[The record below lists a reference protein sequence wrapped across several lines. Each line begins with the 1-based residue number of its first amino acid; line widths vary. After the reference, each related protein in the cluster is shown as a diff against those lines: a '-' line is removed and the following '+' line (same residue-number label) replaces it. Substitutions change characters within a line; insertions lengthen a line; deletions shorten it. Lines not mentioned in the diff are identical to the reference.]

1 MMNYKLLLLLAIIAF
16 SAVFAENY
24 VVINSKSGLDVLS
37 GIYYANS
44 IGESAKFMPY
54 NGNVQLT
61 AAKVGSGKDILL
73 IQSANTPVT
82 TFLQGEIEKVNTVTV
97 YATTDDGLKTNLDL
111 AERSGVNKFIIIDPS
126 FGQNAISVLSYAK
139 RTGSYVI
146 FAYSGNID
154 DVVSFLDGKANPQIT
169 VFGYVDSATKEKL
182 AKYTPSTIGKGEDKY
197 EDNVAIVSKEIAE
210 YDVTQAIMADGT
222 YIEEGMVDGVFPVVL
237 VSPIVSDYT
246 YNFVLENA
254 RSKTLN
260 YYTLVGS
267 NLVNPTYD
275 LKKKVQAQ
283 LLSEG
288 KNLTI
293 GVVVKFGQSVP
304 GNQGVYPLDM
314 FPVPFYSI
322 GLSIDSLKYNKASG
336 KVELTITSTAEGPEY
351 YQSEIHV
358 KQDGADLKVLGDS
371 GPSVLERGE
380 TRGLQYDYTLP
391 SLEQGNI
398 TADVVVRFGE
408 TAKSLTSFTAK
419 TANLVTY
426 TFTDTSNLDVTGASY
441 NTGNLR
447 INIKNVG
454 DQDAL
459 VQTAVDLVVGGSK
472 TTVKS
477 DAIEKV
483 TTGSIT
489 VVTIPIE
496 LSAADIE
503 ANKDVTVKLT
513 YGARSGFMEKTKEAT
528 VPLQVP
534 KVEGPKGIDPLM
546 IALIILLVILIIVV
560 VYFATRKSKDEKKRK
575 KDKAKD
581 EEEE

>member
-1 MMNYKLLLLLAIIAF
+1 MMNYKLFLLLAIIAF

-44 IGESAKFMPY
+44 IGEGARFMPY

-61 AAKVGSGKDILL
+61 AAKTGSGRDILL
-73 IQSANTPVT
+73 IQSVNTPVT
-82 TFLQGEIEKVNTVTV
+82 TFLQGEIEKTNTVTV
-97 YATTDDGLKTNLDL
+97 FAATDDGLKTNLDL
-111 AERSGVNKFIIIDPS
+111 AEKSGVNKFIIIDPS
-126 FGQNAISVLSYAK
+126 FGQNAISVMSYAK

-154 DVVSFLDGKANPQIT
+154 NVVSFLDGKANPQIT
-169 VFGYVDSATKEKL
+169 VFGYVDSVTKEKL
-182 AKYTPSTIGKGEDKY
+182 AKYAPSTIGKGEDKY

-210 YDVTQAIMADGT
+210 YGVKQAIMADGT
-222 YIEEGMVDGVFPVVL
+222 YIEEGMVDGAFPVVL

-246 YNFVLENA
+246 YNFVLDSA

-260 YYTLVGS
+260 YYTLIGS

-288 KNLTI
+288 KNITI

-322 GLSIDSLKYNKASG
+322 GLSIDSLKYNKATG
-336 KVELTITSTAEGPEY
+336 KVELTITSAAEGPEY

-358 KQDGADLKVLGDS
+358 KQDGAELKVIGDS

-380 TRGLQYDYTLP
+380 TKGLQYDYTLP

-398 TADVVVRFGE
+398 TADVIVRFGE
-408 TAKSLTSFTAK
+408 TSKSLTSFSAK
-419 TANLVTY
+419 TANLATY
-426 TFTDTSNLDVTGASY
+426 TFVDTSNLDVTGASY
-441 NTGNLR
+441 SNGDLR
-447 INIKNVG
+447 INVKNVG

-477 DAIEKV
+477 DAIETA

-489 VVTIPIE
+489 VVTIPIA

-503 ANKDVTVKLT
+503 ANKDVKVMLT
-513 YGARSGFMEKTKEAT
+513 YGARSGFLEKTKEAT
-528 VPLQVP
+528 VPLQVA
-534 KVEGPKGIDPLM
+534 KEEPKGIDPLM
-546 IALIILLVILIIVV
+546 IALIILLIILIIVV
-560 VYFATRKSKDEKKRK
+560 VYFATRSSKEEKKRK

-581 EEEE
+581 EEE